1 MISWWFKLL
10 TGCGGVVMKSFKLL
24 SVAVLLVLTVA
35 CAGIPVSTDYDTSRT
50 FSSLKTYAWMTPKK
64 VLIIDPLVDN
74 DLMNRRVQRAV
85 ERRLAA
91 LGFSKASEQQGADFF
106 ITYHVSA
113 EDRISVSNFHS
124 SFGYYPCW
132 NGCYGPGFGSVG
144 MNDVSVRHYKQG
156 TFMLDVVDPASS
168 ELMWRGIAGKR
179 LASGTPQERDAY
191 VDSIVDAILAKFPP
205 SLSNTAP

>member
-1 MISWWFKLL
+1 MKIFKI
-10 TGCGGVVMKSFKLL
+10 
-24 SVAVLLVLTVA
+24 LLVTALLALTVA
-35 CAGIPVSTDYDTSRT
+35 CAGIPVSTDYDTSRQ

-64 VLIIDPLVDN
+64 KLIVDPLVEN

-85 ERRLAA
+85 ENRLAA
-91 LGFSKASEQQGADFF
+91 LGFSKASEQQAADFF

-132 NGCYGPGFGSVG
+132 NGCYGPGFGGAG
-144 MNDVSVRHYKQG
+144 MSDVSVRHYKQG

-168 ELMWRGIAGKR
+168 ALIWRGTAGKR
-179 LASGTPQERDAY
+179 LTTGTPQQRDAY
-191 VDSIVDAILAKFPP
+191 VDSIVEAILAKFPP
-205 SLSNTAP
+205 PMANTTR

>member
-1 MISWWFKLL
+1 MKVIKFMMVGTLL
-10 TGCGGVVMKSFKLL
+10 AML
-24 SVAVLLVLTVA
+24 VA
-35 CAGIPVSTDYDTSRT
+35 CAGIPVSTDYDTSRA

-64 VLIIDPLVDN
+64 KLIIDPLVDN

-85 ERRLAA
+85 ENRLAA

-113 EDRISVSNFHS
+113 EDRISISSFYN

-132 NGCYGPGFGSVG
+132 NGCYGRGYGGVG

-156 TFMLDVVDPASS
+156 TFMLDVIDPAST
-168 ELMWRGIAGKR
+168 ELIWRGIAGKR
-179 LASGTPQERDAY
+179 LTSGTPQERDLY

-205 SLSNTAP
+205 PLSNTAR